1 MVSLFVQ
8 RGHLP
13 AALSGWSEVARRGQ
27 HVYTADPDDSSV
39 AWSAGGFVY
48 TVIADAPEQTVN
60 QVIGALPHDA
70 RPGVIARL
78 VRGLHRVVSWAD
90 PFR

>member
-1 MVSLFVQ
+1 VQ

-13 AALSGWSEVARRGQ
+13 AELTGWSEVALQGQ
-27 HVYTADPDDSSV
+27 RVYAADPDDRSV

-48 TVIADAPEQTVN
+48 TVIADAPGQTVG
-60 QVIGALPHDA
+60 QVVAALPHET
-70 RPGVIARL
+70 RPGLVARL
-78 VRGLHRVVSWAD
+78 MRGLRRLVSWAD

>member
-1 MVSLFVQ
+1 VQ

-13 AALSGWSEVARRGQ
+13 AELSGWSEVALRGQ
-27 HVYTADPDDSSV
+27 HVYAADPDDRSV

-48 TVIADAPEQTVN
+48 TVIADAPEQTIA

-70 RPGVIARL
+70 RPGLVARL
-78 VRGLHRVVSWAD
+78 MRGLHRLVSLAD